1 MLNTDSST
9 EKIEA
14 ILRAC
19 RILTR
24 INQSGSEARQ
34 SDLIYY
40 RMLSSYYNRI
50 LNAKKDG
57 NFVVAHTVFFPIE
70 ILYAMGLVPMHMETT
85 IWMSSLFL
93 GESADILSAGA
104 QLGLAPEIC
113 SPHRGV
119 AGSFALKA
127 LPRPDALLWSNL
139 VCDNTAK
146 SGELLAELNG
156 CPSFYLDHPF
166 QDTPQEKEYMREE
179 LQEMIRFL
187 EKHSGHSMDLA
198 KLSEIVARL
207 DRQLELTREINQ
219 LRRHRPS
226 PFPTQGFLKLL
237 TADYLFAG
245 QPEAIEYLEALKKE
259 MTEMIS
265 LGKGAVEPERFRLM
279 TIFLPPLFLISFL
292 DRFLAQHG
300 AVSVVEPF
308 FTRWGDGRLDPSRPL
323 ESVVQKSFLIPETCS
338 MYGPLRE
345 GALTDLADCV
355 GEYGVDG
362 AIYWA
367 FIGCRHTCA
376 TVKLFRDRLNEAGVA
391 VLTMDCDIVD
401 PTVNPQEEI
410 EEKLERFFELLED
423 R

>member
-1 MLNTDSST
+1 
-9 EKIEA
+9 
-14 ILRAC
+14 
-19 RILTR
+19 
-24 INQSGSEARQ
+24 
-34 SDLIYY
+34 
-40 RMLSSYYNRI
+40 
-50 LNAKKDG
+50 
-57 NFVVAHTVFFPIE
+57 
-70 ILYAMGLVPMHMETT
+70 
-85 IWMSSLFL
+85 MSSLFL
-93 GESADILSAGA
+93 GESADVLSAGA

-119 AGSFALKA
+119 AGSFALKS
-127 LPRPDALLWSNL
+127 LPRPDVLLWSNL

-146 SGELLAELNG
+146 SGELLAELNN

-166 QDTPQEKEYMREE
+166 QDTPGEKEYMLSEIQD
-179 LQEMIRFL
+179 LIRFL
-187 EKHSGHSMDLA
+187 EEHSGHTMDMA
-198 KLSEIVARL
+198 KLSEIVRRM
-207 DRQLELTREINQ
+207 DKQLELTREINQ

-245 QPEAIEYLEALKKE
+245 QPEAIEYLEALKSE
-259 MTEMIS
+259 MTGMIAH
-265 LGKGAVEPERFRLM
+265 GRGAVEPERFRLM

-292 DRFLAQHG
+292 DRFLAQRG

-308 FTRWGDGRLDPSRPL
+308 FTRWGEGKLDPSRPL
-323 ESVVQKSFLIPETCS
+323 ESVVQKSFLIPENCS
-338 MYGPLRE
+338 MYGPLRKE
-345 GALTDLADCV
+345 VLVDLTDSVA
-355 GEYGVDG
+355 EYRVDG

-376 TVKLFRDRLNEAGVA
+376 TIKLFRDRLNEAGIP